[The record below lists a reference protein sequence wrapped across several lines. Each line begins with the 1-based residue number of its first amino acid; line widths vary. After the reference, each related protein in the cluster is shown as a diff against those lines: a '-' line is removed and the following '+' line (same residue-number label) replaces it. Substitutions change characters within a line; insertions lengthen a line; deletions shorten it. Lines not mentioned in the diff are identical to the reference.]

1 MSAARNDFQ
10 TVIATLGEL
19 HATLERLRGE
29 FVHGIKTPAD
39 YERATDLLDEL
50 TDGRELSK
58 IEEKILI
65 ELEDEILAYQR
76 DSDQFRE
83 STAAFEA
90 TCTPVQ
96 LIKDL
101 METLGLTG
109 SDLPEIGDKTAVSK
123 VLSGDRP
130 ISHKMAYA
138 LAERFAMEPGAFVSA
153 APGKAVPA
161 ETARPTVKKTSIY
174 NRLRNDGRI
183 ARPAKEADAGEYKIV
198 AAKGRRPTDKAPV
211 KGLVYS
217 LPLSRKPSRTGGC
230 HRVGNIS
237 AQCRIVGQ
245 PPKKHVA
252 SSNKRLIGCP
262 QIHQ

>member
-58 IEEKILI
+58 VEEKIVVD
-65 ELEDEILAYQR
+65 LENEILAYQR
-76 DSDQFRE
+76 DSEQFRE
-83 STAAFEA
+83 SNAAFEA

-138 LAERFAMEPGAFVSA
+138 LAGRFAMEPSAFLSPASKKTTQTETVRPQAKKTSVYFHFRNTPWNLRPEKDA
-153 APGKAVPA
+153 ETGEYKVAAFKGRRLIVKAPGK
-161 ETARPTVKKTSIY
+161 
-174 NRLRNDGRI
+174 G
-183 ARPAKEADAGEYKIV
+183 
-198 AAKGRRPTDKAPV
+198 
-211 KGLVYS
+211 
-217 LPLSRKPSRTGGC
+217 
-230 HRVGNIS
+230 
-237 AQCRIVGQ
+237 
-245 PPKKHVA
+245 
-252 SSNKRLIGCP
+252 
-262 QIHQ
+262 

>member
-1 MSAARNDFQ
+1 MSQARNELQ

-19 HATLERLRGE
+19 HAVLERLRGE

-39 YERATDLLDEL
+39 YERATNLLDEL

-58 IEEKILI
+58 VEEKVLV
-65 ELEDEILAYQR
+65 ELEDEILAYR
-76 DSDQFRE
+76 ATPSSFANR
-83 STAAFEA
+83 TAAFEA

-138 LAERFAMEPGAFVSA
+138 LAERFSMAPRAFVSA
-153 APGKAVPA
+153 ASGKAAPL
-161 ETARPTVKKTSIY
+161 ETVRTKAKKTPAY
-174 NRLRNDGRI
+174 YRLRNSSWNL
-183 ARPAKEADAGEYKIV
+183 RPEQSADTGESKRV
-198 AAKGRRPTDKAPV
+198 ASKNRRHLGKAPT
-211 KGLVYS
+211 K
-217 LPLSRKPSRTGGC
+217 
-230 HRVGNIS
+230 
-237 AQCRIVGQ
+237 
-245 PPKKHVA
+245 
-252 SSNKRLIGCP
+252 
-262 QIHQ
+262 

>member
-19 HATLERLRGE
+19 HAVLDRLRGE

-58 IEEKILI
+58 TEERVLV

-83 STAAFEA
+83 SNAAFEA
-90 TCTPVQ
+90 TCTSVQ

-101 METLGLTG
+101 METHGLTG

-123 VLSGDRP
+123 VLNGDRP

-138 LAERFAMEPGAFVSA
+138 LAERFAMEPSAFLTA
-153 APGKAVPA
+153 GPA
-161 ETARPTVKKTSIY
+161 EAAHIETVRLPVRKTSTY
-174 NRLRNDGRI
+174 DRFRSDSMVANSVE
-183 ARPAKEADAGEYKIV
+183 EAGAGEYKV
-198 AAKGRRPTDKAPV
+198 MASKARRKTV
-211 KGLVYS
+211 KEPG
-217 LPLSRKPSRTGGC
+217 KE
-230 HRVGNIS
+230 
-237 AQCRIVGQ
+237 
-245 PPKKHVA
+245 
-252 SSNKRLIGCP
+252 
-262 QIHQ
+262 

>member
-19 HATLERLRGE
+19 HAVLDRLRGE

-39 YERATDLLDEL
+39 YERATDLLDAL

-58 IEEKILI
+58 TEEKILV

-76 DSDQFRE
+76 NCDQFRE
-83 STAAFEA
+83 SNAAFEA

-123 VLSGDRP
+123 VLNGDRP

-138 LAERFAMEPGAFVSA
+138 LAERFAMEPGAFLNA
-153 APGKAVPA
+153 GPA
-161 ETARPTVKKTSIY
+161 EPAHIETVRLPVRKTSPY
-174 NRLRNDGRI
+174 DRFRSDSMI
-183 ARPAKEADAGEYKIV
+183 AHSVKEAGAGEYNVV
-198 AAKGRRPTDKAPV
+198 ASKGRRKTVRGPDKE
-211 KGLVYS
+211 
-217 LPLSRKPSRTGGC
+217 
-230 HRVGNIS
+230 
-237 AQCRIVGQ
+237 
-245 PPKKHVA
+245 
-252 SSNKRLIGCP
+252 
-262 QIHQ
+262 